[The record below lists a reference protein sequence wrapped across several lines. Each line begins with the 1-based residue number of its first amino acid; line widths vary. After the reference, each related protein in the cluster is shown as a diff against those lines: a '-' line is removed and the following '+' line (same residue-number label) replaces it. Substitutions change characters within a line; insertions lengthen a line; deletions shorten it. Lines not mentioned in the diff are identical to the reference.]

1 MTEPI
6 PFTLSTSGLIILPI
20 VVNLE
25 SRIYLALDTG
35 CTHTMFTT
43 ETARELGLLKGA
55 TSTQV
60 FTASDKIKAKQQK
73 ASYLSIFEHTVE
85 DIELVFWDIDVEVNE
100 YVGYLGLDF
109 LNQFKDLSIN
119 FENQQITLTK

>member
-6 PFTLSTSGLIILPI
+6 PCTLSTSGLIILPI

-85 DIELVFWDIDVEVNE
+85 DIDVEVNE

-119 FENQQITLTK
+119 FENQQITLIK